1 MSGPRP
7 RRGRLLGFTLVE
19 LLVAISVLAI
29 VAVLGW
35 RGLDGIIR
43 SRHALTAQL
52 EQTRGLQLAFAQ
64 MQSDCEH
71 MASAALLHQRQNLKS
86 ESGALLMVRT
96 VFAENEP
103 ARLQV
108 VTYRLRDGLLT
119 RRESLSTRDLVQLD
133 AMWKTAMDDTDQ
145 SGAGVQLQAGVAGFT
160 VRLWEGAEWRD
171 AGAAAVALLPTVPS
185 GLEVG
190 LQLQG
195 QETKLIKTFLLGAL

>member
-1 MSGPRP
+1 MSRP
-7 RRGRLLGFTLVE
+7 RARRRRLFGFTLVE

-43 SRHALTAQL
+43 SRKALTEQL

-71 MASAALLHQRQNLKS
+71 MASASLLHQRQNLKS
-86 ESGALLMVRT
+86 EAGALILVRT

-119 RRESLSTRDLVQLD
+119 RRESLSTRDLIQLD

-145 SGAGVQLQAGVAGFT
+145 SAAGVQLQAGVAAFT
-160 VRLWEGAEWRD
+160 VRLWEGAEWRV
-171 AGAAAVALLPTVPS
+171 AGSAVVALLPTVPS

-195 QETKLIKTFLLGAL
+195 QETNLIKTFLLGAL